1 MFLRGQ
7 NTNSL
12 FRALIVSSFSL
23 ILWSCDETTS
33 QNESRD
39 VSRSNNVGFEAAIK
53 GSYEG
58 RVSGRGVLMLLPE
71 AGFDRKGYFFL
82 ADGQG
87 VRAHGI
93 TFVLPRGLV
102 PGTYKLASPSP
113 LKIGTVPSVRVD
125 RDIGNSVVS
134 ADKNTSGSLELTAFP
149 ADERKLRGSEV
160 TGNFE
165 FKTENLKGGEI
176 TVRGSFSFKVN

>member
-7 NTNSL
+7 KINSL
-12 FRALIVSSFSL
+12 FRLLVVSLCPL
-23 ILWSCDETTS
+23 ILWSCDETNS
-33 QNESRD
+33 QQEGREA
-39 VSRSNNVGFEAAIK
+39 SRSKIVGFEAAIK
-53 GSYEG
+53 GSYQG
-58 RVSGRGVLMLLPE
+58 KVSGRGVLMLLPE

-82 ADGQG
+82 AVGQG

-102 PGTYKLASPSP
+102 PGTYKLRSPSP

-125 RDIGNSVVS
+125 RDVGNSVVS

-149 ADERKLRGSEV
+149 ADERKLRGSDV
-160 TGNFE
+160 TGKFE
-165 FKTENLKGGEI
+165 FKTENPTGEKI
-176 TVRGSFSFKVN
+176 TVRGSFSFTVN